1 MKYTSGRNKRLAVF
15 EDGTFCRLV
24 SFPMKMYSK
33 FGQPKW
39 ILVSHLNVEIG
50 RKMAN
55 GQLLFLGLYAS
66 ILLWESFH
74 SYDKSVTAQTMRLY
88 DIASVLLH
96 TQLTMCYYGVSDH
109 HTVAMWK
116 NLWCVV

>member
-1 MKYTSGRNKRLAVF
+1 MEYTSGRNKRLAVF
-15 EDGTFCRLV
+15 EDGRLI
-24 SFPMKMYSK
+24 SFPLKMYSK

-50 RKMAN
+50 QKMAD
-55 GQLLFLGLYAS
+55 GQLLFLGLYAV

-88 DIASVLLH
+88 
-96 TQLTMCYYGVSDH
+96 
-109 HTVAMWK
+109 
-116 NLWCVV
+116 